1 MPAFLLNLDRK
12 TETLHPCI
20 KTIANGVRGRGGGGG
35 HDMLG
40 YVPVKPPCFQTP
52 EVGMSAIQQYLVG
65 RGGGGGGGD
74 IKTLRKTLYIEQCNL
89 QYQQMFNI

>member
-1 MPAFLLNLDRK
+1 MVCG
-12 TETLHPCI
+12 E
-20 KTIANGVRGRGGGGG
+20 GGG

-65 RGGGGGGGD
+65 RGGGVE
-74 IKTLRKTLYIEQCNL
+74 T
-89 QYQQMFNI
+89 

>member
-1 MPAFLLNLDRK
+1 M
-12 TETLHPCI
+12 
-20 KTIANGVRGRGGGGG
+20 RGRGGG

-65 RGGGGGGGD
+65 SGEGGGGGD
-74 IKTLRKTLYIEQCNL
+74 IKTHRKTLYIEQCNL
-89 QYQQMFNI
+89 QYQQINVQHLKSISTTTISTLRQLCKKNTAKCSV